1 MNRFLL
7 ILFVLFF
14 GISLFAESKQ
24 KSICISLEDCEKKA
38 DSTEIHRKK
47 ITFLTFGISEFAS
60 GAPIRDQIP
69 LYLKRLK
76 STILEA
82 NGETGYKGEII
93 LKVTHKPEYK
103 ITQLNKALEDVRF
116 LESNQ
121 KSLSKEESYELEKL
135 KVLLGDSI

>member
-7 ILFVLFF
+7 IFFVFIF
-14 GISLFAESKQ
+14 GISLFAETKQ

-60 GAPIRDQIP
+60 VASTRDQIP

-103 ITQLNKALEDVRF
+103 ITQLNKAEEDLRY

-121 KSLSKEESYELEKL
+121 KSLTKEESDELEKL
-135 KVLLGDSI
+135 KTLLGDSK

>member
-1 MNRFLL
+1 MSRLLL
-7 ILFVLFF
+7 ILFILFF
-14 GISLFAESKQ
+14 WVSIFAETKQ
-24 KSICISLEDCEKKA
+24 KSICLSLVDCEKQA

-47 ITFLTFGISEFAS
+47 IIFLTFGISEYAS
-60 GAPIRDQIP
+60 TASSRDLVP

-82 NGETGYKGEII
+82 NGETGYKGEIV

-103 ITQLNKALEDVRF
+103 IAQLNKAEDDVRF

-121 KSLSKEESYELEKL
+121 KSLSKEEFDELEKL
-135 KVLLGDSI
+135 KVLLGDSK